1 LVAAVGRRRHGR
13 RPPPTAREF
22 SRAARPPRTDE
33 HARAAA
39 RRCLERRRRGR
50 PAVLS
55 VSAGGAARSRRA
67 RARGHLRADVLARG
81 RVPARRRF
89 RPRTRGG
96 GAPAA
101 AADRPSLRS
110 GRHGRARRYTA
121 AGTHMITL
129 REISRE
135 DLPTINGWRRDP
147 VVADGVGAPRR
158 FIGLDV
164 DVRWYEDY
172 LTRRGTEVRC
182 AVCLADSAELV
193 GMVSLTR
200 IDYVHSHAEFNA
212 ESARQTAHRT

>member
-1 LVAAVGRRRHGR
+1 
-13 RPPPTAREF
+13 
-22 SRAARPPRTDE
+22 
-33 HARAAA
+33 
-39 RRCLERRRRGR
+39 
-50 PAVLS
+50 
-55 VSAGGAARSRRA
+55 
-67 RARGHLRADVLARG
+67 
-81 RVPARRRF
+81 
-89 RPRTRGG
+89 
-96 GAPAA
+96 
-101 AADRPSLRS
+101 
-110 GRHGRARRYTA
+110 
-121 AGTHMITL
+121 MITL

-212 ESARQTAHRT
+212 VVGVRDRQNRGVGTAATRALVRHGFFDLNLHRIYVQILRENGSSIRMCEKAGFRQEGVIREGAYKNGRYHDLVLMGVLRSEVPVEGDGR